1 MTTWSSASVSSD
13 ARTSRRRSS
22 LPWTR
27 AVGAGHLLLIGG
39 EAGIGK
45 SAVLSY
51 LADAARDDC
60 QVLRGFC
67 LAGSGVPPYWP
78 WIQVLRATGV
88 AAGHLGEAGRLF
100 DTTSGAIDPNGA
112 LAAADARFRL
122 HDAIGRVL
130 TTLTADRPVVVM
142 LDDLHWADEQSL
154 AVLPFLTQ
162 AMAADRVLIVGAYRD
177 TEAPPAL
184 LGLTGGAHHIQL
196 TGLTLAEVQAMVR
209 SLPGTTP
216 SPDLTQKV
224 WRRSAGNPF
233 YVSELVRLTEPRTP
247 TGYRRSAGQYHRD
260 RPATAGATVVRQC
273 APPRLGRRRRPRRHR
288 GGLAGPCRSRS
299 DEPTGFGPLVPA
311 RRAGMVTTDDPPRF
325 THDLFRMLVLDAIPQ
340 PAAHAK
346 SGDRP
351 RLAGPIRHR

>member
-1 MTTWSSASVSSD
+1 MELGERLVGRADVKAAVVAALED
-13 ARTSRRRSS
+13 ARS
-22 LPWTR
+22 
-27 AVGAGHLLLIGG
+27 GAGHLLLIGG

-60 QVLRGFC
+60 RVLRGFC

-100 DTTSGAIDPNGA
+100 DTTSGAIDTNGA
-112 LAAADARFRL
+112 LAAADARFRV

-162 AMAADRVLIVGAYRD
+162 AMAADRVLIIGAYRD

-209 SLPGTTP
+209 V
-216 SPDLTQKV
+216 SP
-224 WRRSAGNPF
+224 
-233 YVSELVRLTEPRTP
+233 VSW
-247 TGYRRSAGQYHRD
+247 
-260 RPATAGATVVRQC
+260 
-273 APPRLGRRRRPRRHR
+273 
-288 GGLAGPCRSRS
+288 
-299 DEPTGFGPLVPA
+299 
-311 RRAGMVTTDDPPRF
+311 
-325 THDLFRMLVLDAIPQ
+325 
-340 PAAHAK
+340 K
-346 SGDRP
+346 
-351 RLAGPIRHR
+351 